1 MANVFNAPFVQ
12 DPDNPLRFTA
22 SQRVLTFRLGA
33 DGTPELFQEI
43 PSQNITS
50 VHPWDPVQ
58 RIFTGTTT
66 WQPPADF
73 DLTVTQTDSAT
84 LLLTGMFFAFAT
96 APIQLA
102 TATLPLFNPAKP
114 QSLSGVLNI
123 EHGVSLP
130 YSVSQ
135 TQRFTVG
142 EAPSHQDECA
152 YLHMTPAPNS
162 TLSCMGNAGVRDIVR
177 RIPLPARFP
186 DQNHD
191 TTS

>member
-1 MANVFNAPFVQ
+1 M
-12 DPDNPLRFTA
+12 
-22 SQRVLTFRLGA
+22 
-33 DGTPELFQEI
+33 
-43 PSQNITS
+43 
-50 VHPWDPVQ
+50 
-58 RIFTGTTT
+58 
-66 WQPPADF
+66 
-73 DLTVTQTDSAT
+73 
-84 LLLTGMFFAFAT
+84 
-96 APIQLA
+96 A

-135 TQRFTVG
+135 TQPFTVG
-142 EAPSHQDECA
+142 EVSSHQDECA

-191 TTS
+191 LLMAHEYDFLNMARMSLRRVKFSLRFADGQLLPAIGHTNFSTLFAIVE

>member
-1 MANVFNAPFVQ
+1 M
-12 DPDNPLRFTA
+12 
-22 SQRVLTFRLGA
+22 
-33 DGTPELFQEI
+33 
-43 PSQNITS
+43 
-50 VHPWDPVQ
+50 
-58 RIFTGTTT
+58 
-66 WQPPADF
+66 
-73 DLTVTQTDSAT
+73 
-84 LLLTGMFFAFAT
+84 
-96 APIQLA
+96 A

-177 RIPLPARFP
+177 RIPLQAKYPS
-186 DQNHD
+186 QNHNLLMAHEYD
-191 TTS
+191 FWIFARMSLRRVKFSLRFADGQLLPAIGHTNFSILFAIVE